1 MPIEIY
7 QRLGLALAIGLLV
20 GVERGWQ
27 AREVAE
33 GGRTAGIRTFA
44 LSGLLGGLAGLLS
57 QSLGGWAFAALALPY
72 AAAVIL
78 FKYRELQTDNDYS
91 VTLVVAALLVFG
103 LGAYAAIGHGTV
115 AAAAAVVATAF
126 LAFKQALHGWLLK
139 LTWPELRGAL
149 ILLAMSFVALPLLPN
164 QGYGPYGAVNPHE
177 LWLLTIALA
186 GVSFAAYGLIRIFG
200 DADGAV
206 LAGIAGALVSSTAA
220 ALSVARL
227 EKQSPRPAT
236 HAAAAL
242 LAGVVMTA
250 RLALIAAALSLP
262 LLVRLAAPLAA
273 FAVVSL
279 LAGGA
284 LYLSERRKAPAD
296 GRDNAMTSPFDL
308 TVVVRFALLLGVV
321 MAASRVLSGLYGP
334 AGLLPVAAIAG
345 LADVDAVALT
355 AGRMAGQGLG
365 LETAALAILIA
376 AGVDTASKT
385 VIAGV
390 VGGWRLGGLF
400 AAGSMLAA
408 GAAGLAMVLLVK

>member
-1 MPIEIY
+1 MPIESY

-27 AREVAE
+27 AREIAE

-57 QSLGGWAFAALALPY
+57 ETLGPWAFAGLVLPF

-78 FKYRELQTDNDYS
+78 FNYREQQADDDYS
-91 VTLVVAALLVFG
+91 VTIVVAALLVFA
-103 LGAYAAIGHGTV
+103 LGAYAGLGHGTV

-126 LAFKQALHGWLLK
+126 LAFKQALHGWLRK

-149 ILLAMSFVALPLLPN
+149 ILLAMSLVALPLLPN

-200 DADGAV
+200 AADGAV
-206 LAGIAGALVSSTAA
+206 LAGIAGALISSTAA
-220 ALSVARL
+220 TLSVARL
-227 EKQSPRPAT
+227 ERQSPRTAT

-242 LAGVVMTA
+242 LAGVVMAA

-262 LLVRLAAPLAA
+262 LLLKLAAPLAA

-279 LAGGA
+279 LAGGI
-284 LYLSERRKAPAD
+284 LYWRDRRKPPA
-296 GRDNAMTSPFDL
+296 GGLDNPMKSPFDL
-308 TVVVRFALLLGVV
+308 AVVVRFAVVLGVV
-321 MAASRVLSGLYGP
+321 MAASRVLSGIYGP
-334 AGLLPVAAIAG
+334 VGLLPVAAIAG
-345 LADVDAVALT
+345 IADVDAVALT
-355 AGRMAGQGLG
+355 AGRMASQGLA
-365 LETAALAILIA
+365 LDTAALAILIA
-376 AGVDTASKT
+376 AGVDTVSKA
-385 VIAGV
+385 VIAWVAGNA
-390 VGGWRLGGLF
+390 RLGVLF
-400 AAGSMLAA
+400 AGGSALAA
-408 GAAGLAMVLLVK
+408 AAAGVAVWLIG